1 MRSVGICGIGHTK
14 FGKYP
19 GPFLDMLCEAAL
31 GAMDDAGA
39 PGGPQSPIDQILVST
54 MGAGI
59 LNHQSSVASAV
70 ADALGLCPAM
80 AETVENGPASGG
92 SALKL
97 GYMAIASGLC
107 DCVLVV
113 GGEQMTRVPG
123 PVATDFVSTMLHP
136 EAEYRPGLTLPAFV
150 GMFSRLLMEKNG
162 ITPRDLALIA
172 VKDHANAMLNPLAQL
187 HKPLALSDLMDE
199 TETRRRDRV
208 IADPLRLYDV
218 CPMSDGAAAVVLCA
232 MDRAQALGLRGPV
245 RIAGIASATDTHV
258 VANRADPTRLD
269 AVRVSA
275 QRAYKMAGLT
285 PADVDVAELHDAFL
299 ILELAE
305 SEEAGLFPRGT
316 AHLALRRGETSLGG
330 RLPVNPSGGLKAKGH
345 PLGATGISQV
355 AELVLQLRGQ
365 AGARQVPGAR
375 TGLAVNFGGF
385 GNNVV
390 ATLLTT
396 RGEDA

>member
-14 FGKYP
+14 FGEYP
-19 GPFLDMLCEAAL
+19 GSFLTMLCQAAL
-31 GAMDDAGA
+31 EAMDDAGTS
-39 PGGPQSPIDQILVST
+39 GGPHHVIDQILVST

-59 LNHQSSVASAV
+59 LNHQSGVASAV
-70 ADALGLCPAM
+70 ADALALCPAM

-113 GGEQMTRVPG
+113 GGDQMTRVPG
-123 PVATDFVSTMLHP
+123 PVATDFVATMLHP
-136 EAEYRPGLTLPAFV
+136 EAEYRLGLTLPAFV
-150 GMFSRLLMEKNG
+150 GMFTRLLMDKNG
-162 ITPRDLALIA
+162 ITPRDLALLA
-172 VKDHANAMLNPLAQL
+172 VKNHANAMLNPLAQL
-187 HKPLALSDLMDE
+187 HKPVALSDLMDK
-199 TETRRRDRV
+199 TETRRRDRI
-208 IADPLRLYDV
+208 IADPLRLYDA
-218 CPMSDGAAAVVLCA
+218 CPISDGAAAAVLCA
-232 MDRAQALGLRGPV
+232 MDRTQALGLRTPV

-269 AVRVSA
+269 AVRISA
-275 QRAYKMAGLT
+275 QHAYQMAGLH

-316 AHLALRRGETSLGG
+316 SHLALRRGETAIGG
-330 RLPVNPSGGLKAKGH
+330 RLPINPSGGLKAKGH

-355 AELVLQLRGQ
+355 VELVHQLRGE
-365 AGARQVPGAR
+365 AGERQVPGAR
-375 TGLAVNFGGF
+375 TGLAINFGGF

-390 ATLLTT
+390 STLVTT
-396 RGEDA
+396 RKEDA